1 LFCETLS
8 QKNPSQKRAGGV
20 AQDAGPEFK
29 PQYHKQQQQQQQ
41 QNREVKGQRATST
54 SIFCATSI
62 FLSVDYL
69 VLKQSYLKLRGEE
82 HRLKLRALSLG

>member
-29 PQYHKQQQQQQQ
+29 PQYHKQQQ